1 MSLQFQVETLDGLDD
16 GLKSLYTEQDGK
28 FVLGIE
34 GLPKD
39 NSVEYEERIQQMDAK
54 VNELLGEKKKADQKR
69 REAEELAKKEAADLA
84 KKSGDTEA
92 LEASWQ
98 EKYDSTVSELKGQFE
113 PKVAELEGL
122 LRDATVTTRATQIAA
137 ELAVPGSAKALMP
150 HIQSRLAMDIK
161 DGKASTIVT
170 DASGKPSALTLEE
183 LKNEFIGDEAFAPL
197 IVGSKATG
205 GGANGSDGG
214 AGTKTLKRADF
225 STKTPNEQMEFVK
238 GGGQIID

>member
-39 NSVEYEERIQQMDAK
+39 NSAEYEERITKMNAKMD
-54 VNELLGEKKKADQKR
+54 ELLGEKKKEAEKR
-69 REAEELAKKEAADLA
+69 REAEEKAALEAKEAA
-84 KKSGDTEA
+84 KKNGDTEA
-92 LEASWQ
+92 LNQSWT
-98 EKYDSTVSELKGQFE
+98 EKYDKDIADIRSQLE

-150 HIQSRLAMDIK
+150 HIQSRLAMEIK

-170 DASGKPSALTLEE
+170 DASGKPSALTPEE

-225 STKTPNEQMEFVK
+225 SIKTPSEQMEFVK